1 MQSKYIFITGGVV
14 SSLGKGITAASI
26 GLLLKSRGYSVV
38 NQKFDP
44 YLNVDPGT
52 MNPYQHGEVF
62 VTEDGGETD
71 LDLGHYER
79 FTDTALKKFNST
91 SAGKVYVSIFEKERR
106 GVYKGGTVQ
115 VIPHVTDE
123 IQRHI
128 MRAEKE
134 GNVDFIIS
142 EIGGTVGDIEAL
154 PFIEAIRQIRYKVG
168 KERCMFIHL
177 GLLPYLKASGEVK
190 TKPMQHSVK
199 ELLSFGIQ
207 PDVLI
212 CRSQEKV
219 SSSVKKK
226 LSLFSNVKEDAII
239 ENINASSIY
248 DVPLNLEA
256 EGLGSVICKTFKMEE
271 KKPSLDDW
279 SSMVSSYHHP
289 EKSVNIAIVGKYVE
303 LKDAYLSVNEA
314 LISAGIYHNAKVN
327 VQYIDSKS
335 LKNEVAVAAALLEA
349 DGILVPGGFG
359 TSGIEGMF
367 LAIKYAREKNVPFF
381 GICLG
386 MQLAVIEYARNVLG
400 LKEATSTEFDPST
413 KEPLISMIEGKNE
426 QDIGGTL
433 RLGLYP
439 CTLKEKSIVRG
450 IYNEKEIKER
460 HRHRYEVN
468 PSYKERF
475 EGSKLVFSG
484 INEEL
489 GLVEIAELK
498 DHKWFIATQFHP
510 EFASRPN
517 RVHPLFREFIA
528 ATLKK

>member
-1 MQSKYIFITGGVV
+1 MHSKYIFITGGVV

-91 SAGKVYVSIFEKERR
+91 SAGKVYLSIFEKERR

-115 VIPHVTDE
+115 VVPHVTDE

-134 GNVDFIIS
+134 ENPDFIIS

-168 KERCMFIHL
+168 KQRCMFIHL

-207 PDVLI
+207 PDVLVY
-212 CRSQEKV
+212 RSEKRV
-219 SSSVKKK
+219 GSSVKKK

-256 EGLGSVICKTFKMEE
+256 EGLGSVICKTFQMEE
-271 KKPSLDDW
+271 KKPCLDEW
-279 SSMVSSYHHP
+279 RAMVNSYHNP
-289 EKSVNIAIVGKYVE
+289 EREVNIAVVGKYVE
-303 LKDAYLSVNEA
+303 LKDAYLSVSEA
-314 LISAGIYHNAKVN
+314 LTSAAIYHKAKVN
-327 VQYIDSKS
+327 INLIDAKS
-335 LKNEVAVAAALLEA
+335 LKNEDFTSVVLLEA
-349 DGILVPGGFG
+349 DGVLVPGGFG
-359 TSGIEGMF
+359 SSGIEGMF
-367 LAIKYAREKNVPFF
+367 LAIKYAREKNIPFF

-400 LKEATSTEFDPST
+400 IKEATSTEFDPDA
-413 KEPLISMIEGKNE
+413 KEPVITIIEGKNQ

-439 CTLKEKSIVRG
+439 CILKEKSIVKEV
-450 IYNEKEIKER
+450 YKEKEIKER

-475 EGSKLVFSG
+475 KDSSLVFSG

-489 GLVEIAELK
+489 GLVEIVELK
-498 DHKWFIATQFHP
+498 DHKWFVATQFHP

-517 RVHPLFREFIA
+517 RAHPLFRDFIA
-528 ATLKK
+528 ATLRK